1 MTATYPVETAP
12 SLVEARNASLAY
24 ATRRGPI
31 TAVDAVSLQIAPGEC
46 VAICGRSGSGKST
59 LLALLGGLC
68 APTSGEVCFSGRPWT
83 ALRGHET
90 QAIRAEQIGF
100 MPQES
105 VLLPGLRALDNVML
119 PQLIAGRSR
128 AAACE
133 RAESLLTRVGLLE
146 RWDAY
151 PAELSGG
158 QQRRVALARALA
170 TEPRLLLAD
179 EPTNDLDALAEQ
191 EIVRILADLKAT
203 GATAIVVVT
212 HDPAVAAIAD
222 RRLWM
227 ECGRLVVTADPL
239 MVERPVVERLAVER
253 PAVERPTHRMHAPA
267 DTAATAFELPPATLI
282 PELPTAE
289 RTDWWRTAIPFA
301 VGLGVAAVALGGID
315 RFVARRQQQVV
326 ETIREQRRL
335 AEEMALQDL
344 RADVDDVTAAGGG
357 AFTATLF
364 LENFRPDRKLYVL
377 GPATG
382 VAVQR
387 DGRWES
393 LPTTAGPAAAPH
405 EIREVGADRLL
416 MPVAFRLPDGPFD
429 ELLRG
434 YVHVRLSATM
444 VVSDRGDGAGDLFER
459 SDAYFIYLRDPR
471 LTEDDIRT
479 VNGWASKAP
488 VPLWIAMPAH

>member
-1 MTATYPVETAP
+1 MNAMRSIEGVPP
-12 SLVEARNASLAY
+12 FVEARHAGLAY

-31 TAVDAVSLQIAPGEC
+31 TAVDDVSLQIAAGEC
-46 VAICGRSGSGKST
+46 LAICGRSGSGKST

-68 APTSGEVCFSGRPWT
+68 APTSGEVFFAGRPW
-83 ALRGHET
+83 ASLRSEES
-90 QAIRAEQIGF
+90 QASRAGQIGF
-100 MPQES
+100 LPQES

-128 AAACE
+128 GAACA
-133 RAESLLTRVGLLE
+133 RAEALLERVGLLE

-191 EIVRILADLKAT
+191 EIVRILSDLKALGT
-203 GATAIVVVT
+203 TAIVLVT

-227 ECGRLVVTADPL
+227 EQGRLVVDADP
-239 MVERPVVERLAVER
+239 PVVERLAI
-253 PAVERPTHRMHAPA
+253 ERPTNSTNEPA
-267 DTAATAFELPPATLI
+267 DHPAATFELPPAALI
-282 PELPTAE
+282 PQLPTAE
-289 RTDWWRTAIPFA
+289 STGWWRAAIPF
-301 VGLGVAAVALGGID
+301 VLGLAVAAAALGGID
-315 RFVARRQQQVV
+315 RLVARRQQQVV
-326 ETIREQRRL
+326 ETIRQQRRL

-344 RADVDDVTAAGGG
+344 RADVDDVTAAGER

-364 LENFRPDRKLYVL
+364 LENFRPDRTLYVL

-387 DGRWES
+387 NGRWES
-393 LPTTAGPAAAPH
+393 LPAAAGPAASAQ
-405 EIREVGADRLL
+405 EIREVGGNRLL
-416 MPVAFRLPDGPFD
+416 IPVAFTLSERPYD

-434 YVHVRLSATM
+434 YVHVRISATM
-444 VVSDRGDGAGDLFER
+444 VVSDRGDGEGDLFER

-471 LTEDDIRT
+471 LTEDDVRAA
-479 VNGWASKAP
+479 NGWSAKAP